1 VPPVTGAAVVPF
13 VPWDEVTVVTGASE
27 FGEDALGLQATKG
40 RLMTIRA
47 MAEEY
52 FDIFFLQNGIRRI
65 LTDIIQ
71 YQHRK

>member
-1 VPPVTGAAVVPF
+1 MPPVTGAAVVPF

-47 MAEEY
+47 MATEY
-52 FDIFFLQNGIRRI
+52 LGMPVFTKWNPPNFN
-65 LTDIIQ
+65 
-71 YQHRK
+71 